1 MAFKDILKKRR
12 KELCLSNRGLALM
25 LDIDFNAMQR
35 YEKGGLPKSKRNI
48 DILKKFLGNDI
59 EKVIEEE
66 RRLKKEESCKKI
78 SKSRKKFFNNKNN
91 EVIEN
96 KDVFE
101 KLAKKEKCKN
111 GNCLLNCEGK
121 YCRSPIRIYE
131 PEKFTCTGKDKIVKE
146 TKTIKKYKSIL
157 TDKNRCNVR
166 S

>member
-1 MAFKDILKKRR
+1 MAFKDILREKR
-12 KELCLSNRGLALM
+12 KELCLSMRGLAIK
-25 LDIDFNAMQR
+25 LDVDFNTIQR
-35 YEKGGLPKSKRNI
+35 WEKGMLPRSENNMAKI
-48 DILKKFLGNDI
+48 KKFLGDDI

-91 EVIEN
+91 KAIEN

-166 S
+166 I